1 MLCSRLSHVAI
12 DSLDGCRWVVGRYV
26 TLVPASTLSCCCRA
40 THAALSWA
48 RRIPHLHN
56 KRRPLETPFSM
67 TVPAH
72 AAPLL
77 VTVEKTKTDNR
88 CFLRQNVRT
97 SLVSLVW
104 SGVDHHLDQHQGMT
118 HNTKHHLPKRKKN
131 HFADRRKRTDRHQSK
146 REHTGILPLPSPSSA
161 SSPRW
166 RQPPL
171 PVAATNPT
179 GGSTFS
185 HVLHEEHPISTNYGR
200 DRRDTGLSKKP
211 T

>member
-48 RRIPHLHN
+48 RRISHLHN

-88 CFLRQNVRT
+88 CFLRQYVRT

-118 HNTKHHLPKRKKN
+118 HNTKHHLPKRKKTTLPIEE
-131 HFADRRKRTDRHQSK
+131 KGRTATKAKENTRVY
-146 REHTGILPLPSPSSA
+146 SPSHPLRQLA
-161 SSPRW
+161 PLGGDNLRCRW
-166 RQPPL
+166 RRRIRRAVPRSHMSYTTSTPSAQI
-171 PVAATNPT
+171 TDET
-179 GGSTFS
+179 GETRG
-185 HVLHEEHPISTNYGR
+185 
-200 DRRDTGLSKKP
+200 
-211 T
+211 